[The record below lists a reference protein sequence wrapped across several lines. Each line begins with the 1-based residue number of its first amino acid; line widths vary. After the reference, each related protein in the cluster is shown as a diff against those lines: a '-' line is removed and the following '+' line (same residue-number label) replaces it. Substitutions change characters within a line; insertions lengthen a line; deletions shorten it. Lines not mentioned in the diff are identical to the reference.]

1 MSKRTSAIFKSTC
14 LLLILSL
21 SLYYSGFAQEEPQPQ
36 QEQAGFTSV
45 STFIKGKYEPKES
58 PFARL
63 KQKIY
68 MDFQD
73 VGLNEI
79 LKLFSQQSGLNFIA
93 AEEVKERNL
102 TMYLSGVTVEE
113 ALNAIMKANNL
124 TYEAIGDNVFI
135 VKESKRPKIDTV
147 TRVFNIDYAQL
158 VKYKDGEEQEQTS
171 GIKAVI
177 EKLLTEYGKIM
188 IDPRT
193 NSLIVTEIPD
203 QMPLVEE
210 MILALDT
217 KTQQVLIDAQIIET
231 NPSTAKRLGYAWGEQ
246 MFSYVGPSTST
257 KVPFFRDRYLTNS
270 ASKTASF
277 GTLTMAQF
285 TIVQHLIEELQDIK
299 YLARPKVLTV
309 NNKQAEITISAD
321 QAVGI
326 ATSSVSTTGQ
336 ITETAER
343 LEIGVSLKVTPQINK
358 DNYITMTIEP
368 TVSRAIQSPYF
379 SQFVDRHSRTTKTNV
394 MIRDGETIVISGLIQ
409 EEDRK
414 TSTRIPFLGSIPLLG
429 TLFKYDI
436 KSKSKTEL
444 IVFLTPHLLKAD
456 ALTVEKTKEQ
466 EELIEVQPKEIALK
480 KEKKSLPTEAELKKG
495 IVYPAL
501 REQEG
506 FIFTKNSINI
516 IK

>member
-1 MSKRTSAIFKSTC
+1 MFKKTSAIFKYTC
-14 LLLILSL
+14 FFLILSFN
-21 SLYYSGFAQEEPQPQ
+21 LYYSGFAQEEPKT
-36 QEQAGFTSV
+36 QEQPGLTSV

-58 PFARL
+58 PFSRL

-73 VGLNEI
+73 VGLNEV

-93 AEEVKERNL
+93 AQEVEQRNL

-113 ALNAIMKANNL
+113 ALNAIMRANNL
-124 TYEAIGDNVFI
+124 TYDAIGDKVFI
-135 VKESKRPKIDTV
+135 VKESKRPKVDTV

-158 VKYKDGEEQEQTS
+158 VRYEEGQEQEQTT

-193 NSLIVTEIPD
+193 NSLIVTDIAD
-203 QMPLVEE
+203 QMPLIEE
-210 MILALDT
+210 MILTLDT
-217 KTQQVLIDAQIIET
+217 KTQQVLIDTQIIET
-231 NPSTAKRLGYAWGEQ
+231 NPSTARRLGYVWGET

-257 KVPFFRDRYLTNS
+257 KVPFFRNRYLEAS

-277 GTLTMAQF
+277 GTLSMSQF
-285 TIVQHLIEELQDIK
+285 SIVQHMIEDLQDIK

-309 NNKQAEITISAD
+309 NNKQAEISISAD

-326 ATSSVSTTGQ
+326 SSSSVSTTGQ
-336 ITETAER
+336 TTQEAER
-343 LEIGVSLKVTPQINK
+343 MEIGVSLKVTPQINK
-358 DNYITMTIEP
+358 DNYITMIIEP
-368 TVSRAIQSPYF
+368 TVSRAIQSPFF
-379 SQFVDRHSRTTKTNV
+379 SQFIDRHSRSTKTNV

-409 EEDRK
+409 EDDKK
-414 TSTRIPFLGSIPLLG
+414 TSTRIPFLGSIPILG
-429 TLFKYDI
+429 TLFRYDT
-436 KSKSKTEL
+436 KSKSNTEL
-444 IVFLTPHLLKAD
+444 IVFLTPHILKAD
-456 ALTVEKTKEQ
+456 ALTAEKTREQ
-466 EELIEVQPKEIALK
+466 EELLEAQPKEDTLK

-495 IVYPAL
+495 IVYPAV

-506 FIFTKNSINI
+506 FIFTKNGVNI
-516 IK
+516 IR